1 MLHLGAK
8 DFTRI
13 KRLLDLDTVMK
24 KTPWDVLFI
33 LGGGYA
39 IAAGCKVYSLTS
51 NGKMTTVKPIPRGI
65 KQQLNNLSL
74 VLNLYLDSATNQST
88 FL

>member
-1 MLHLGAK
+1 MSVQNYEVDRLPMLLGAK

-13 KRLLDLDTVMK
+13 KRLLDLDTVLK

-39 IAAGCKVYSLTS
+39 IAAGCKV
-51 NGKMTTVKPIPRGI
+51 NVPK
-65 KQQLNNLSL
+65 N
-74 VLNLYLDSATNQST
+74 
-88 FL
+88 